1 MSPLTG
7 EASPPDRRNRSA
19 VIYIVDDDASLLKA
33 LKRLLGSTGDFLV
46 EAFSS
51 AEAFLRSEYRSRA
64 DCLVLDIRLEG
75 MSGVELQERLL
86 AAGSTIPVVFMTGHD
101 DTSLRERA
109 IRAGAVDY
117 LRKPFDDESLL
128 DAIKRSIGR
137 P

>member
-1 MSPLTG
+1 MSSLTG
-7 EASPPDRRNRSA
+7 EAAPADRRNRSP
-19 VIYIVDDDASLLKA
+19 VIYLVDDDASLLKA
-33 LKRLLGSTGDFLV
+33 LKRLLSTGDFLV

-51 AEAFLRSEYRSRA
+51 AEAFLRSEYRARA

-101 DTSLRERA
+101 DASLRERA
-109 IRAGAVDY
+109 MRAGAVDY